1 MKKMITTC
9 GVIVTDG
16 VQMLICHPTHGR
28 TWDLPKGRKDPNEL
42 DIDTAVRELR
52 EETGIEADA
61 NQLVYLGEYDY
72 KKNKQLI
79 LFRLNVKEMPDPA
92 LLICT
97 SMFEMHGKQFPEM
110 DVFVVTTKD
119 IAMEKVNS
127 DLARIIKTIDLK

>member
-28 TWDLPKGRKDPNEL
+28 TWDLPKGRKDPGEL
-42 DIDTAVRELR
+42 DSEAAVRELR
-52 EETGIEADA
+52 EETGIAADA
-61 NQLVYLGEYDY
+61 AQLVYLGQYDY
-72 KKNKQLI
+72 KRNKQLV
-79 LFRLNVKEMPDPA
+79 LFRLTVKEMPDPA

-97 SMFEMHGKQFPEM
+97 SMFEMHGKHFPEM

-119 IAMEKVNS
+119 VALEKVNR
-127 DLARIIKTIDLK
+127 DLAQIIKTIDLK

>member
-28 TWDLPKGRKDPNEL
+28 TWDLPKGRKDPGEL
-42 DIDTAVRELR
+42 DSEAAVRELL
-52 EETGIEADA
+52 EETGIAADA
-61 NQLVYLGEYDY
+61 HQLVYLDQYDY
-72 KKNKQLI
+72 KKNKQLV
-79 LFRLNVKEMPDPA
+79 LFRLSVKEMPDPA

-110 DVFVVTTKD
+110 DQFVVTTKA
-119 IAMEKVNS
+119 IALEKVNA
-127 DLARIIKTIDLK
+127 DLARIIQSIELK

>member
-1 MKKMITTC
+1 MITTC

-42 DIDTAVRELR
+42 DSETAVRELL

-61 NQLVYLGEYDY
+61 HQLVYLGQYDY
-72 KKNKQLI
+72 KKNKQLV
-79 LFRLNVKEMPDPA
+79 LFRLTVKEMPDPA

-110 DVFVVTTKD
+110 DQFVVTTKA
-119 IAMEKVNS
+119 IALEKVNA
-127 DLARIIKTIDLK
+127 DLARIIQSIELK

>member
-1 MKKMITTC
+1 MITTC

-28 TWDLPKGRKDPNEL
+28 TWDLPKGRKDPGEHNV
-42 DIDTAVRELR
+42 DAAVRELL

-61 NQLVYLGEYDY
+61 AQLFYLGEYDY
-72 KKNKQLI
+72 KRNKQLV
-79 LFRLNVKEMPDPA
+79 LYRLTVDEMPDPA

-97 SMFEMHGKQFPEM
+97 STFEMHGKQFPEM
-110 DVFVVTTKD
+110 DQFVVTTKD
-119 IAMEKVNS
+119 VAVEKVNY

>member
-1 MKKMITTC
+1 MITTC

>member
-1 MKKMITTC
+1 MITTC

-79 LFRLNVKEMPDPA
+79 LFRLMVKEMPDPA